1 MTRTAADPYNP
12 AMGFAFGDWD
22 GLRANFIDA
31 AGRSPFVREQLER
44 SGLSATDAVR
54 DHDAWR
60 RLRPIEKQDLIADQ
74 ERAPPFGERRCVPEP
89 EISLVV
95 ESSGSTGMG
104 QEVHYLSR
112 ADLERSTAQWAAYLR
127 GMGVGADD
135 VVALTFPIGMA
146 GGGVRHWYAYVEA
159 GARVLRMGG
168 LSSERK
174 LEAIR
179 YYRATTLVATPAY
192 VDRLGP
198 LCAEAGIE
206 PSELALRRIVVA
218 TQSLTTDWIRETER
232 LWGARLY
239 EWYGT
244 SAGVAAFCCERG
256 MVDADGRRGTLH
268 WNPAVAVQEVVDP
281 ATGAHVSDGDRGE
294 MIATPLIN
302 TAEPVFRIK
311 TGDQVAF
318 RAPGACPCGSPW
330 PGIESGTVRRLDAM
344 FKIKGINVWPAHVEA
359 VLELPDV
366 LDYRVRIWQDDAKRE
381 RVRLELLARPGV
393 GDGLD
398 AHVAALL
405 RRETGIS
412 FEVAS
417 RPDRSDWSQATGGE
431 AGKARRWVDERIG
444 VAG

>member
-1 MTRTAADPYNP
+1 MR
-12 AMGFAFGDWD
+12 FAFGDWD
-22 GLRANFIDA
+22 LLRANFLDA
-31 AGRSPFVREQLER
+31 ARRSPFVQEQLDR
-44 SGLSATDAVR
+44 SGLSPDDAVR
-54 DHDAWR
+54 DHDSWR

-74 ERAPPFGERRCVPEP
+74 ERAPPFGLRRCLPEHDV
-89 EISLVV
+89 SLVV
-95 ESSGSTGMG
+95 ESSGSTGKG

-112 ADLERSTAQWAAYLR
+112 ADLERSTEQWARYLR

-146 GGGVRHWYAYVEA
+146 GGGVRHWYAYVDA
-159 GARVLRMGG
+159 GARVLRIGG

-174 LEAIR
+174 LAAMR
-179 YYRATTLVATPAY
+179 YFGATTLVATPAY

-198 LCAEAGIE
+198 ICGESGVGPRDLG
-206 PSELALRRIVVA
+206 LQRIVVA
-218 TQSLTTDWIRETER
+218 TQSLTTDWVRETER
-232 LWGARLY
+232 LWGATLY

-281 ATGAHVSDGDRGE
+281 QTGEHVADGERGE
-294 MIATPLIN
+294 MVATPLIN

-311 TGDQVAF
+311 TGDEVRF
-318 RAPGACPCGSPW
+318 RAPGSCPCGSPR

-359 VLELPDV
+359 SVLELPDV

-393 GDGLD
+393 GEGLD
-398 AHVAALL
+398 DRVAALL

-412 FEVAS
+412 FEVAA
-417 RPDRSDWSQATGGE
+417 RPDRADWSQATGGE

-444 VAG
+444 A